1 MVIME
6 WVCGDNSGCGDNGV
20 GVVIMEGVIMEWLYA
35 WGGGRT
41 YVVILLL
48 ACLLH
53 FSICV

>member
-1 MVIME
+1 MIME
-6 WVCGDNSGCGDNGV
+6 WVCGDNSGCGDNGGGDN
-20 GVVIMEGVIMEWLYA
+20 GVAICMG
-35 WGGGRT
+35 GGGRT

>member
-6 WVCGDNSGCGDNGV
+6 WVCGDNGG